1 MAVVKFVNAG
11 SPMNNIFDYVTRR
24 EATESKLISG
34 VNCSPESALDEFRF
48 VKKRFHK
55 EDGRSYYHIVQS
67 FSPDDDLTPET
78 AHEIGLKFA
87 EYFPGYQILVAT
99 HINTKAIHNHLI
111 MNSVNFENGKKFHQ
125 SRDEMLQAKE
135 YSNQLC
141 REYGLSVTET
151 KTKNPRHSRWK
162 RDLIET
168 ASCAI
173 GWSATK
179 EEFIEYMREH
189 GYGVQWEDKYKY
201 ITFTTPEGYKV
212 RDNKLFDE
220 RFLKNNLELYFAMG
234 GCDGA
239 MLDTY
244 CDYVTPYHDDSYT
257 MTSTDGLFNLL
268 GDILSTVPADYY
280 YQPHYVKEMNTM
292 EKLRLEKILGRKI
305 SNEAFHTYCSR
316 EDYEREQG
324 IAQTY

>member
-11 SPMNNIFDYVTRR
+11 SPMNNILAYVTRR

-87 EYFPGYQILVAT
+87 EYFPGFQVLVAT
-99 HINTKAIHNHLI
+99 HTNTHAVHNHLI

-141 REYGLSVTET
+141 REYGLSVTEV
-151 KTKNPRHSRWK
+151 KTKNPRHAKWK
-162 RDLIET
+162 RDLLQVAEN
-168 ASCAI
+168 AL
-173 GWSATK
+173 GHSATK
-179 EEFIEYMREH
+179 EEFIEYMRYH
-189 GYGVQWEDKYKY
+189 GYDVQWEDKYKY
-201 ITFTTPEGYKV
+201 ITFTSPEGWKV

-220 RFLKNNLELYFAMG
+220 RFLKDNLEIYFALG
-234 GCDGA
+234 GCDSA
-239 MLDTY
+239 IIDPY
-244 CDYVTPYHDDSYT
+244 FDYVTPNHPDCYT
-257 MTSTDGLFNLL
+257 MTYSDGLINLL
-268 GDILSTVPADYY
+268 GDILSTVPEDFY
-280 YQPHYVKEMNTM
+280 YQPHYINELNTA
-292 EKLRLEKILGRKI
+292 EKLRLEKILGRRI
-305 SNEAFHTYCSR
+305 CNEAFYTYCTR

-324 IAQTY
+324 ISM

>member
-1 MAVVKFVNAG
+1 MAIVKFVNSG
-11 SPMNNIFDYVTRR
+11 SPMNNIFNYVTRR

-34 VNCSPESALDEFRF
+34 VNCSPDSALEEFKF
-48 VKKRFHK
+48 VKKRFGK
-55 EDGRSYYHIVQS
+55 EDGRTYYHIIQS
-67 FSPDDDLTPET
+67 FSLDDDLTPET
-78 AHEIGLKFA
+78 ANEIGIKLA
-87 EYFPGYQILVAT
+87 EYFPGFQILVAT
-99 HINTKAIHNHLI
+99 HTNTAAIHNHII
-111 MNSVNFENGKKFHQ
+111 MNSVSYDNGKKFHQ
-125 SRDEMLQAKE
+125 SRDEMLQVKE

-151 KTKNPRHSRWK
+151 KTKNPRNSRWK
-162 RDLIET
+162 RDLIKT
-168 ASCAI
+168 ASYAI

-189 GYGVQWEDKYKY
+189 GYKVQWEDKYKY

-220 RFLKNNLELYFAMG
+220 RFLKDNLELYFAMG

-244 CDYVTPYHDDSYT
+244 CDYVTPYHDDSFT
-257 MTSTDGLFNLL
+257 MTSSDGLINLL
-268 GDILSTVPADYY
+268 GDILSTVPEGFY
-280 YQPHYVKEMNTM
+280 YQPHYINEMNTM

-305 SNEAFHTYCSR
+305 SNEAFHTYCTR

-324 IAQTY
+324 ISQSF

>member
-1 MAVVKFVNAG
+1 
-11 SPMNNIFDYVTRR
+11 MNNIFNYVTRS

-34 VNCSPESALDEFRF
+34 VNCSPDSALEEFKF
-48 VKKRFHK
+48 VKKHFGK
-55 EDGRSYYHIVQS
+55 EDGRTYYHIIQS

-78 AHEIGLKFA
+78 ANEIGVKLA
-87 EYFPGYQILVAT
+87 EYFPGFQILVAT
-99 HINTKAIHNHLI
+99 HVNTKAIHNHLI

-125 SRDEMLQAKE
+125 SRDEMLQVKE

-141 REYGLSVTET
+141 QEYGLSVTES
-151 KTKNPRHSRWK
+151 KTNNTRNSLWK
-162 RDLIET
+162 RQLIET
-168 ASCAI
+168 ASYAI
-173 GWSATK
+173 GWSASK
-179 EEFIEYMREH
+179 EEFVEYMREH
-189 GYGVQWEDKYKY
+189 GYDVKWEDKYKY

-220 RFLKNNLELYFAMG
+220 RFLKDNLELYFAMG

-244 CDYVTPYHDDSYT
+244 CDYVTPYHDDSFT
-257 MTSTDGLFNLL
+257 MTSSDGLLNLL
-268 GDILSTVPADYY
+268 GDILSAVPEDFY
-280 YQPHYVKEMNTM
+280 YQPRYFKEMNTM

-305 SNEAFHTYCSR
+305 TNEAFITYCTR

-324 IAQTY
+324 ISLY

>member
-1 MAVVKFVNAG
+1 
-11 SPMNNIFDYVTRR
+11 MNNILAYVTRR

-87 EYFPGYQILVAT
+87 EYFPGFQVLVAT
-99 HINTKAIHNHLI
+99 HTNTHAVHNHLI

-141 REYGLSVTET
+141 REYGLSVTEV
-151 KTKNPRHSRWK
+151 KTKNPRHAKWK
-162 RDLIET
+162 RDLLQVAEN
-168 ASCAI
+168 AL
-173 GWSATK
+173 GHSATK
-179 EEFIEYMREH
+179 EEFIEYMRYH
-189 GYGVQWEDKYKY
+189 GYDVQWEDKYKY
-201 ITFTTPEGYKV
+201 ITFTSPEGWKV

-220 RFLKNNLELYFAMG
+220 RFLKDNLEIYFALG
-234 GCDGA
+234 GCDSA
-239 MLDTY
+239 IIDPY
-244 CDYVTPYHDDSYT
+244 FDYVTPNHPDCYT
-257 MTSTDGLFNLL
+257 MTYSDGLINLL
-268 GDILSTVPADYY
+268 GDILSTVPEDFY
-280 YQPHYVKEMNTM
+280 YQPHYINELNTA
-292 EKLRLEKILGRKI
+292 EKLRLEKILGRRI
-305 SNEAFHTYCSR
+305 CNEAFYTYCTR

-324 IAQTY
+324 ISM

>member
-34 VNCSPESALDEFRF
+34 VNCSPESALEEFRF

-87 EYFPGYQILVAT
+87 EYFPGFQVLVAT

-125 SRDEMLQAKE
+125 SRNEMLQAKE

-151 KTKNPRHSRWK
+151 
-162 RDLIET
+162 
-168 ASCAI
+168 AI
-173 GWSATK
+173 GWSSTK

-201 ITFTTPEGYKV
+201 ITFTTPDGYKV

-220 RFLKNNLELYFAMG
+220 RFLKDNLELYFAMG
-234 GCDGA
+234 GCDGE

-244 CDYVTPYHDDSYT
+244 CDYITPYHDDSFT

-268 GDILSTVPADYY
+268 GDVLSTVPADYY
-280 YQPHYVKEMNTM
+280 YQPHYIKEMNTM

-305 SNEAFHTYCSR
+305 SNEAFHTYCTR

-324 IAQTY
+324 ISM